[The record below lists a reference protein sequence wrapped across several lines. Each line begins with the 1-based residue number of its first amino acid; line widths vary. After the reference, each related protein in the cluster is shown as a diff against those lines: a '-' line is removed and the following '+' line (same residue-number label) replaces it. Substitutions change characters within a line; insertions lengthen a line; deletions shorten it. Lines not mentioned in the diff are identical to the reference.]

1 MIGNILWVDGT
12 TLEYME
18 ANGERQALSVKDL
31 AGSGS
36 AQEHGVDVKFVSV
49 EADPKMR
56 IHE

>member
-1 MIGNILWVDGT
+1 
-12 TLEYME
+12 ME
-18 ANGERQALSVKDL
+18 ADGERQVLSVKDL